1 MNSAQEA
8 PRILLVDDD
17 RDACTIMSRLLA
29 AYGYRVDTAEGGT
42 GALAQLRT
50 NEYQLAILDYRMPG
64 MNGVELF
71 AKMREVRPEI
81 QGIFLTGYP
90 TVDTV
95 FPAISEGI
103 ERVLAKPVDIKELLS
118 VIKEVTANAA

>member
-17 RDACTIMSRLLA
+17 RDACTIMSKLLA
-29 AYGYRVDTAEGGT
+29 AHGYQVDTAEGGT
-42 GALAQLRT
+42 AALARVRT
-50 NEYQLAILDYRMPG
+50 QEYQLAILDYRMPG

-71 AKMREVRPEI
+71 ARMREVRPDVR
-81 QGIFLTGYP
+81 GIFLTGYP

-118 VIKEVTANAA
+118 VIKEVTADAV